1 MRNLRI
7 KTFALLIT
15 VVTVL
20 AAASVYAYY
29 GTVPG
34 IVQVYIADPPSY
46 SPDVQHI
53 FLTFYK
59 VEIHKVQGDGWFQIG
74 GSFFPRIDLM
84 AAVNSPILLSSQQV
98 PQGTYNMVRLT
109 LSYAKVIL
117 VENGTTITYLLSIPP
132 NLSSGL
138 NIPLQGMM
146 NSKAGATVGV
156 VIDITA
162 NDRDLH
168 LSILTPTI
176 NALVKGS

>member
-29 GTVPG
+29 ETVPG
-34 IVQVYIADPPSY
+34 IVQVYIADPPNY

-59 VEIHKVQGDGWFQIG
+59 VEIHKVQGDGWFQVG
-74 GSFFPRIDLM
+74 SSFFPTIDLM
-84 AAVNSPILLSSQQV
+84 AAVNSSILLSSQQI

-109 LSYAKVIL
+109 LSYAKVVL
-117 VENGTTITYLLSIPP
+117 VQNGTTTTYLLAIPP
-132 NLSSGL
+132 NLLNGL
-138 NIPLQGMM
+138 KIPLQGTV
-146 NSKAGATVGV
+146 NSKAGAIASV
-156 VIDITA
+156 VIDIKT

-168 LSILTPTI
+168 QSILTPTI
-176 NALVKGS
+176 DALVKE